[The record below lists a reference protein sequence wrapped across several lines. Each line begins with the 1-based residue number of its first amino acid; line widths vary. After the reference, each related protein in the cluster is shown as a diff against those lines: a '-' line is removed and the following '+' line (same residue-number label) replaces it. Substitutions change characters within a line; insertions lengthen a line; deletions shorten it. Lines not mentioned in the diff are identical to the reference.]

1 MFSTWEDA
9 VWEGMRASELGDRF
23 PKDSAARV
31 IKLLKSELGDAFIV
45 K

>member
-1 MFSTWEDA
+1 MQSA
-9 VWEGMRASELGDRF
+9 ELGDRS

-31 IKLLKSELGDAFIV
+31 IKLLKAELGDAFIV